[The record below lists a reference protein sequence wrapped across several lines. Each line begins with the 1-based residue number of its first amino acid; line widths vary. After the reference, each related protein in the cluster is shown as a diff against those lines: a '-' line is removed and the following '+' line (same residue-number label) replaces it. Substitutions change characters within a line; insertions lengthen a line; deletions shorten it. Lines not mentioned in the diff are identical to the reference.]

1 MNDNSNNVTVTI
13 ESLNIR
19 YNNHRDENRQ
29 YDIAASF
36 SVRDTNID
44 SINNGVVGA
53 KGNEMARVAE
63 FDTISAPL
71 HTSIFDL
78 TVDDIAV
85 YQAIKA
91 FNDSAKAA
99 IRSQLQAINGN
110 QSDNA

>member
-1 MNDNSNNVTVTI
+1 MNDNSNNVTVAIEGLTI
-13 ESLNIR
+13 R
-19 YNNHRDENRQ
+19 FNNHQTENRR

-36 SVRDTNID
+36 SVRGTNID
-44 SINNGVVGA
+44 SINNGVVSA
-53 KGNEMARVAE
+53 KGNEMARIAE
-63 FDTISAPL
+63 FDTISAPR

-85 YQAIKA
+85 HQDIKA

-99 IRSQLQAINGN
+99 IQNLLQAING

>member
-19 YNNHRDENRQ
+19 YNNHRDENRR

-36 SVRDTNID
+36 SAQGTNID
-44 SINNGVVGA
+44 SINNGVVSA
-53 KGNEMARVAE
+53 KGNEMARIAE
-63 FDTISAPL
+63 FDTISAPR

-78 TVDDIAV
+78 TVDDITV
-85 YQAIKA
+85 HQDIKA
-91 FNDSAKAA
+91 FNDSAKIA
-99 IRSQLQAINGN
+99 IQSLLQAING